1 MKTLSAF
8 CFVCGVALG
17 AGYYFALKTYC
28 QPRSDG
34 TYRELYGPLTYFR
47 PYVIAVVSICLLTG
61 ILLWIKSR
69 RSNVTNGGG
78 INR

>member
-1 MKTLSAF
+1 MKMLSSF

-28 QPRSDG
+28 QLRSDG
-34 TYRELYGPLTYFR
+34 SYGELYGPLTDFK
-47 PYVIAVVSICLLTG
+47 PYVIAGVSICLLVA
-61 ILLWIKSR
+61 IVLWIKSR
-69 RSNVTNGGG
+69 RCNVTNDGG